1 MSATTL
7 KFSLKSNLTDGAF
20 SSTFCLTSLQ
30 FASAA
35 GRRAA
40 SQGAALAFFT
50 GKPFGE
56 GAAR

>member
-1 MSATTL
+1 MSATTP
-7 KFSLKSNLTDGAF
+7 KISLKSNLTGGAF
-20 SSTFCLTSLQ
+20 SSIFFLTSLQ

-50 GKPFGE
+50 GKPLRE
-56 GAAR
+56 GVAR